1 MEWGE
6 MRKRRCLSYLEAM
19 AVGGQDYQLCTVI
32 LWNDFPREADGSAE
46 GGYNCDNWVAL
57 IMARKAKCHM
67 PVQSEITVM
76 PIIKVPSL
84 EG

>member
-46 GGYNCDNWVAL
+46 GGYNCDN
-57 IMARKAKCHM
+57 
-67 PVQSEITVM
+67 
-76 PIIKVPSL
+76 
-84 EG
+84 